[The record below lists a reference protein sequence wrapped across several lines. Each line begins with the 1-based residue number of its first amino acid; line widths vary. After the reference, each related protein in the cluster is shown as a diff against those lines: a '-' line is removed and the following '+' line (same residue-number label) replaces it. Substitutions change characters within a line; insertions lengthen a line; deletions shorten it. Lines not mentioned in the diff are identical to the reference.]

1 MLEILDQEKMVEL
14 SSACIGMHLPRTHL
28 CLLGQSV
35 SLVQAAAVRG
45 DENTITKIANTT
57 PILPMILDQFSLS
70 MDLE

>member
-1 MLEILDQEKMVEL
+1 
-14 SSACIGMHLPRTHL
+14 
-28 CLLGQSV
+28 
-35 SLVQAAAVRG
+35 VQAAAVRG